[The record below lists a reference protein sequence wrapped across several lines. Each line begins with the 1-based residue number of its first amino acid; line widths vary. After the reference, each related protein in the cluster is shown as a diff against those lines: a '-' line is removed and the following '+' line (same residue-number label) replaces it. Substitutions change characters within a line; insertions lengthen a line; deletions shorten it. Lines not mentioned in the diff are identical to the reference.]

1 MWVLLSIADRSWL
14 GHRVLPSGVNVTH
27 QAPDLSDSKILRFV
41 CGIRPC
47 RSGGLR
53 LEPERVAGIDVV
65 HNYGHGGCGVTLA
78 LGCADAVVDS
88 VRDRVGPDQGRIA
101 VLGGGVTGLASARA
115 LLLAG
120 FEVSVHASSFAGDT
134 TSNIAGALWLPT
146 GIDFPDPGPR
156 RDAFNEH
163 IRRSHLAMSKLEG
176 ERWGIRSLP
185 VFEPEFTEFHPE
197 YFESGAINEPR
208 PWTSEDGDVPGFRG
222 GRVFTT
228 YFIDTPRFMAELYR
242 EVVELGGTI
251 VPATISSLTDVSA
264 IDASVVVNCLAM
276 GSRILF
282 GDEQIFPARG
292 LLVHMQPQDL
302 GYIYHDGYRYMFPRS
317 DALILGGTY
326 EPGVNE
332 PPESDEPFYEIIERH
347 RARFA

>member
-1 MWVLLSIADRSWL
+1 M
-14 GHRVLPSGVNVTH
+14 
-27 QAPDLSDSKILRFV
+27 

-47 RSGGLR
+47 RTGGLR
-53 LEPERVAGIDVV
+53 LEIERVAGIDVV

-78 LGCADAVVDS
+78 LGCAEAVLDS
-88 VRDRVGPDQGRIA
+88 VRHKIGPDQGRVAI
-101 VLGGGVTGLASARA
+101 LGGGVTGLASARA

-120 FEVSVHASSFAGDT
+120 YRVSVHARSFAADT

-146 GIDFPDPGPR
+146 GIDFPEPGSR
-156 RDAFNEH
+156 RDAFNGL
-163 IRRSHLAMSKLEG
+163 IRRSHDAMSRLKG
-176 ERWGIRSLP
+176 DKWGIRSLP
-185 VFEPEFTEFHPE
+185 VFEPEITDFHPE
-197 YFESGAINEPR
+197 YFESGAISEPR
-208 PWTSEDGDVPGFRG
+208 PWTSGDGDVPGFDG

-228 YFIDTPRFMAELYR
+228 YFIDTPRFIAELYR

-251 VPATISSLTDVSA
+251 VPATISSLADVA
-264 IDASVVVNCLAM
+264 EIDASVVVNCLAM
-276 GSRILF
+276 GSRTLF
-282 GDEQIFPARG
+282 RDEQIFPARG

-326 EPGVNE
+326 EPGVSE
-332 PPESDEPFYEIIERH
+332 PPENDEPFLEIIDRH